1 MIIPF
6 AQDPAGAFDYSTLS
20 QFHNEVY
27 DTPLG
32 LALTAGWFVAMAFG
46 CVLFAMR
53 RMDRNRPRSR
63 WERRSFTLGFLLL
76 LAPPAI
82 AGVFHYMGLN
92 DDKVPHIVGYLKG
105 AMTTDPNAEFAQWA
119 YDRYGIALNENQAIE
134 VQQLTDEGFLVR
146 SNKTRPILFNGQL
159 IHGLFAA
166 EQVVLVY
173 QDGTELPIR
182 R

>member
-1 MIIPF
+1 M
-6 AQDPAGAFDYSTLS
+6 AFDYSTLTR
-20 QFHNEVY
+20 FHNEVY

-32 LALTAGWFVAMAFG
+32 ILLTAGWFVSMAAS

-63 WERRSFTLGFLLL
+63 WEKRLLTFGMLLL
-76 LAPPAI
+76 IGPPAV
-82 AGVFHYMGLN
+82 AGVFHYMGL
-92 DDKVPHIVGYLKG
+92 DDERIPHVVGYFKG
-105 AMTTDPNAEFAQWA
+105 ATTTDPNAEFAQWA
-119 YDRYGIALNENQAIE
+119 YERYGIALNENQTIE
-134 VQQLTDEGFLVR
+134 VQQLTDEGFLVQ

-166 EQVVLVY
+166 DQVVLVNN
-173 QDGTELPIR
+173 DGTEIPVR